1 MAQKDRCPRSVYHSN
16 SPVTNFPAEEIPEN
30 YKHPCDETLQMG
42 FMCPQSYN
50 CVDWEGPNEG
60 ITTFNHIGLA
70 SLTVFQ
76 IITLEGWTDI
86 MYWVRAYCAALHHAA
101 RYCFPWARN

>member
-1 MAQKDRCPRSVYHSN
+1 
-16 SPVTNFPAEEIPEN
+16 
-30 YKHPCDETLQMG
+30 MG

-86 MYWVRAYCAALHHAA
+86 MYWVSWFNFKSSASSPSACS
-101 RYCFPWARN
+101 